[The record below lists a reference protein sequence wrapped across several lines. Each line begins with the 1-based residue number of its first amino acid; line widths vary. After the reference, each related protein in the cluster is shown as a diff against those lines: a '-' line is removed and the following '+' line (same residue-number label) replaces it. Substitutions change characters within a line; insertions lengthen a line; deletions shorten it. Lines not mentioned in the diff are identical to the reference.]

1 MESDLCMSDTEYEKI
16 LELGNCLLISL
27 ESISSPIKGSNK
39 LRSKI
44 RQEISCLEKA
54 KQANRLKK
62 EHISSSNLHHYE
74 AFVNRVVSD
83 PNCISILELFHLNS
97 DLVGKKKIYVDI
109 VTDQKTKWIKVIARN
124 PKALSQIFKG
134 EGEYQQK
141 SIIDHA
147 EEYLECAKQN
157 AVLFIPPVVEFYFAS
172 GIEIDLAEELI
183 SIGIIVSGKILGVD
197 CENECKTMELLKI
210 EPYQLNRDVTRLN
223 LDVPT
228 MIAYVSALTNGHAD
242 RKVKGNVLSQQAES
256 ERKLPIKPILDDI
269 FKGKELY
276 ACETAVSSFK
286 SIVDILGGEGE
297 KKRTQ
302 QLLSRITVVNDV
314 PYTKLKIKG
323 KIKERALAVFGTGQA
338 IEALTTTSNSS
349 FVRAA
354 ETQGIHLD
362 VFIHEPRALT
372 ERKEIPDQTKN

>member
-1 MESDLCMSDTEYEKI
+1 MECNMYMCDTEYEKI
-16 LELGNCLLISL
+16 IELGNLLL
-27 ESISSPIKGSNK
+27 KLLDSIPSSIKGSNK
-39 LRSKI
+39 LKSKI
-44 RQEISCLEKA
+44 QQEIFCLEKA

-74 AFVNRVVSD
+74 AFVNCVIKD
-83 PNCISILELFHLNS
+83 PNCVSILELFHLDS

-109 VTDQKTKWIKVIARN
+109 VTEQRTKWIKVVARN

-134 EGEYQQK
+134 EGDYQQK

-157 AVLFIPPVVEFYFAS
+157 AVLFKPPVVEFYFAS
-172 GIEIDLAEELI
+172 GIEIDLAEELS
-183 SIGIIVSGKILGVD
+183 SIGIFISGNILGVD
-197 CENECKTMELLKI
+197 CENEQKALELLKI
-210 EPYQLNRDVTRLN
+210 EPYQLNRDVNRLN

-242 RKVKGNVLSQQAES
+242 RKVRGKVLSQQAES
-256 ERKLPIKPILDDI
+256 ERKFPVKPILDDV

-276 ACETAVSSFK
+276 ACETAVSNFK

-297 KKRTQ
+297 KKRTEE
-302 QLLSRITVVNDV
+302 LLSRITVVNDV

-323 KIKERALAVFGTGQA
+323 YPSGCIY
-338 IEALTTTSNSS
+338 S
-349 FVRAA
+349 
-354 ETQGIHLD
+354 
-362 VFIHEPRALT
+362 
-372 ERKEIPDQTKN
+372 